1 MSKESPLRI
10 ALLIESDG
18 PGGAESVVLALA
30 DGLRARNVTV
40 LPAVFSGG
48 EGWLSERLRSA
59 GFAVFTPSI
68 SRAAFFDVSTLR
80 AIARWSREE
89 RIDVLHA
96 HELMMAVYAGGAG
109 VLARTPH
116 VITMHGGV
124 RFASA
129 PRRRWA
135 LKVSARRSSALIGV
149 SDSTCDHLALTLGL
163 PRTSVALV
171 PNGVPFR
178 AGQREQ
184 TRVAL
189 GVQPDE
195 TLLLAVGNLYKVKGH
210 ATLVQAAELLA
221 RRHDLPPWRIAVAGR
236 GEEEATLRAMISSAG
251 LSKRV
256 ELLGLR
262 SDIPD
267 LLAAADGWLMPS
279 LSEGLPM
286 ALLEA
291 MLAGLPTVCSAVG
304 GIPELIRPGDT
315 GFLVPPE
322 DANALADGISRL
334 LCGRTEAG
342 VLGERARAYAV
353 SHYSIGTMVESY
365 ISLYRSSLPAKPRP
379 S

>member
-1 MSKESPLRI
+1 
-10 ALLIESDG
+10 
-18 PGGAESVVLALA
+18 VLALA
-30 DGLRARNVTV
+30 DGLRARDITV

-68 SRAAFFDVSTLR
+68 SRATPIDVSTLHS
-80 AIARWSREE
+80 IARWSREE
-89 RIDVLHA
+89 RVDVLHA

-109 VLARTPH
+109 VLTRTPH
-116 VITMHGGV
+116 MITMHGGV

-129 PRRRWA
+129 LHRRWA
-135 LKVSARRSSALIGV
+135 LKASAHRSSALIGV
-149 SDSTCDHLALTLGL
+149 SDSTCDHLASTLGL
-163 PRTSVALV
+163 PRASINLV

-184 TRVAL
+184 TRREL
-189 GVQPDE
+189 GVLPDE

-221 RRHDLPPWRIAVAGR
+221 RHNDLPPWRIAVAGR
-236 GEEEATLRAMISSAG
+236 GEEEAALRAMISSAG
-251 LSKRV
+251 LSQRV

-304 GIPELIRPGDT
+304 GIPDLIRPGDT

-322 DANALADGISRL
+322 DANALADGMSRL
-334 LCGRTEAG
+334 LRGRTEAR
-342 VLGERARAYAV
+342 VLGERARAYAA
-353 SHYSIGTMVESY
+353 SHYSIETMVESY
-365 ISLYRSSLPAKPRP
+365 MKLYKGSLQASRRSS
-379 S
+379 